1 MSDRSTSQSSW
12 RALAEKEL
20 RGAPLSSLSPR
31 RHDGIAVEPF
41 LGPDPAREEGLGDAA
56 RTRGS
61 LLVTDRE
68 RDLPL
73 AANADGVWWRGSQPP
88 PDGARVSL
96 VETRTD
102 PITVEARIATP
113 EGGIAKQSVVALTDV
128 HESGGSAITEVAV
141 GVAAI
146 VELSRRRGGAP
157 SEIRI
162 ALSVGP
168 ELFLEIAKIRALRR
182 LSARVLRTLGVE
194 ASLWIAARTAQR
206 SLARLDVATNV
217 VRGTIGAAAAMLGGA
232 DVVGVL
238 AMDADLR
245 DPTPLAARIA
255 RNVPLVLARES
266 SLWAVDDPARGSFEI
281 EALTDRIARD
291 AWEVVREIERAG
303 GLVAARALLRSR
315 IDRDA
320 EARAVAVRAR
330 RIPIVGVSK
339 HPFAT
344 DVAAP
349 AALDARDASP
359 FEIARAAVSL
369 PVELVRLG
377 GAEVDARADFV
388 REVLAVGGFEIVA
401 SGGRAAVVCA
411 PDAAFETDVPRALSE
426 LRARGVPAFV
436 AGKPGESEASLRSAG
451 ALGFVAMGQDVVAF
465 AAEIRAAVGAGS

>member
-1 MSDRSTSQSSW
+1 MSDRPTSQSSW

-20 RGAPLSSLSPR
+20 RGAPFSSLTPK
-31 RHDGIAVEPF
+31 RHDGIAIEPF
-41 LGPDPAREEGLGDAA
+41 LGPDPAREEGLSDAP

-61 LLVTDRE
+61 LLVTDRA
-68 RDLPL
+68 RDLAL
-73 AANADGVWWRGSQPP
+73 AAGADGVWWRGSEPP
-88 PDGARVSL
+88 PDGARVTL

-102 PITVEARIATP
+102 PITVEARIATA
-113 EGGIAKQSVVALTDV
+113 EGIAKQSVVALTDV

-146 VELSRRRGGAP
+146 VEISRRRGGAP
-157 SEIRI
+157 SELRV

-182 LSARVLRTLGVE
+182 LSARVLRTLGID

-217 VRGTIGAAAAMLGGA
+217 VRGSIGAAAAMLGGA

-238 AMDADLR
+238 AMDAELE
-245 DPTPLAARIA
+245 DPTPLSARIA

-303 GLVAARALLRSR
+303 GLVAARSLVRAR
-315 IDRDA
+315 IDRDS
-320 EARAVAVRAR
+320 EARAAAVRTR

-339 HPFAT
+339 HPSASDHVT
-344 DVAAP
+344 PAPLDV
-349 AALDARDASP
+349 RDASP
-359 FEIARAAVSL
+359 FEIARAAPRVA
-369 PVELVRLG
+369 VELVRLG
-377 GAEVDARADFV
+377 GGELDARVEFV
-388 REVLAVGGFEIVA
+388 REVLAVGGFDVVA
-401 SGGRAAVVCA
+401 SGGRVAVVCA
-411 PDAAFETDVPRALSE
+411 ADAAFETDVPRALSE
-426 LRARGVPAFV
+426 LRTRGVPAFV
-436 AGKPGESEASLRSAG
+436 AGKPGASEGALRGAG
-451 ALGFVAMGQDVVAF
+451 ALGFVAVGQDVVEF
-465 AAEIRAAVGAGS
+465 AAAVRAAAGAGT